1 MGLFDR
7 RKNRIKNAA
16 NVEKLSY
23 EDFQRGIINTPKQY
37 NAMNLSGVFQCV
49 DLISDTI
56 SKLPFY
62 VMNDRTK
69 EHLDRPDIY
78 NLLNLSPN
86 PVMNGQQFKKL
97 WITNMLLTG
106 NGYVVPTW
114 RGLKVTEL
122 NIFDKENVQ
131 IVQNDTSRI
140 VYVVRNPFTKV
151 ERKLRYDE
159 IIHLKAYTA
168 DGITGI
174 SPLTFARLTTEVGL
188 EQEAFQ
194 KAFYTNG
201 GRPDGVLKTATDL
214 SNKQVAVKKTDGS
227 TESVGMKEAM
237 RRAWRAAHTGTDNR
251 FDIAI
256 LDNGLEYQ
264 TIPQISP
271 ADMDFVNSKTV
282 NIEDICRFFKVPPY
296 KLGVGKQTYSNNEQ
310 ASIEYI
316 TNTIIPIVTQIEQEL
331 TRKLL
336 LDSEIQR
343 GLVVTCN
350 VEAELRGDTNA
361 RANWYQKMEQMGV
374 YTINEIRALENM
386 EEVEYGDTR
395 VIGPNYVPIE
405 IAIKGGTAGDVTPNP
420 ISDPP
425 TKEEQSDGDQENSD
439 QQTDGQQTDGE

>member
-1 MGLFDR
+1 MGLFNR

-16 NVEKLSY
+16 NVETLTY
-23 EDFQRGIINTPKQY
+23 DEFQRGIMNPQRSY

-56 SKLPFY
+56 SKLPFF
-62 VMNDRTK
+62 VMNDKTK
-69 EHLDRPDIY
+69 EHVDRPDIY

-86 PVMNGQQFKKL
+86 AILNGQQFKKL
-97 WITNMLLTG
+97 WVANMLLTG

-114 RGLKVTEL
+114 KGLKVTEL
-122 NIFDKENVQ
+122 NIYDKELVQ
-131 IVQNDTSRI
+131 ISQTDMSKI
-140 VYVVRNPFTKV
+140 IYVVRNPFTKV
-151 ERKLRYDE
+151 EKKLRYDE
-159 IIHLKAYTA
+159 IIHLKAYST

-194 KAFYTNG
+194 KSFYTNG

-214 SNKQVAVKKTDGS
+214 SSKKMPIKKPDG
-227 TESVGMKEAM
+227 TVEEVGMKEAM
-237 RRAWRAAHTGTDNR
+237 RRAWKAAHTGTDNR

-264 TIPQISP
+264 TIAQISP

-316 TNTIIPIVTQIEQEL
+316 TSTIIPIVTQIEQEL

-343 GLVVTCN
+343 GLVITCN

-386 EEVEYGDTR
+386 AEVEYGDVR

-425 TKEEQSDGDQENSD
+425 QEEQSDGDQENSD